1 MPSADFCTGVREP
14 HGPLSLAT
22 ETRCRPPEVSSTT
35 FTAHPPDLQPQAL
48 DGYGLR
54 DQLSARPT
62 WAASYPISV
71 RQVAALLHASFRPR
85 LAATPLRFARTSP
98 PSGCAGDLHPQVV
111 EHARHTTK
119 PLRGGEDRA
128 LFTGRRRQQLAPS
141 SATSL
146 IAWTAAPCYAPVWLR
161 AAAAWP
167 VSFPSRLSVAL
178 PRTRPLPIYSIYIK
192 AKAVPIA
199 ASFSEIASARPTRP
213 GVRLRSAT
221 ALRIQRSAGSS
232 LLN

>member
-1 MPSADFCTGVREP
+1 MPSADFCTAVKEP

-22 ETRCRPPEVSSTT
+22 ETWCRSPEVSLTT

-98 PSGCAGDLHPQVV
+98 PSGCAGDLHPQAVK
-111 EHARHTTK
+111 HARHTTK
-119 PLRGGEDRA
+119 PLRGRTQMPFRRHLSSSRRA
-128 LFTGRRRQQLAPS
+128 LCACQSLATSRYRLNSYAFASHSRS
-141 SATSL
+141 SA
-146 IAWTAAPCYAPVWLR
+146 
-161 AAAAWP
+161 
-167 VSFPSRLSVAL
+167 SR
-178 PRTRPLPIYSIYIK
+178 
-192 AKAVPIA
+192 
-199 ASFSEIASARPTRP
+199 SEGFAN
-213 GVRLRSAT
+213 
-221 ALRIQRSAGSS
+221 RISW
-232 LLN
+232 

>member
-1 MPSADFCTGVREP
+1 MASPTARPTMPSADFCTGVREP
-14 HGPLSLAT
+14 RGSLSPVSK
-22 ETRCRPPEVSSTT
+22 TRCRPPEVSSTA

-98 PSGCAGDLHPQVV
+98 PSGCAGDLHPQAV

-119 PLRGGEDRA
+119 PLRGRSLKRSPLPSPCSPPRRLA
-128 LFTGRRRQQLAPS
+128 LLPSRPGQPRS
-141 SATSL
+141 SATRRS
-146 IAWTAAPCYAPVWLR
+146 IPTY
-161 AAAAWP
+161 
-167 VSFPSRLSVAL
+167 PSSR
-178 PRTRPLPIYSIYIK
+178 
-192 AKAVPIA
+192 
-199 ASFSEIASARPTRP
+199 
-213 GVRLRSAT
+213 
-221 ALRIQRSAGSS
+221 
-232 LLN
+232 